1 MGYSPPNYD
10 STRSVRL
17 YRLLLLAYPRTF
29 REEYAAEMLL
39 VFRDAYLD
47 TLRRQGTLGVLLLW
61 WDFFCDF
68 VKTVCIEHGR
78 SWMQRGERAFVLAGK
93 DSSALML
100 QFTLDVA
107 QHTDIGR
114 MRANNE
120 DNLISVVPQ
129 DSHLLRAKGALF
141 VVADGMSSHSLGE
154 VASELA
160 VEKIKEHYYQDLQD
174 DIPTALLEAIKLAN
188 AVIYQANEVER
199 AQGAKDFVIGTTCVA
214 AVLHD
219 KMLYAANVGDSRIY
233 VLHEG
238 QLRQITRDHS
248 LVAQLVERGE
258 ITPAEA
264 RSHEKR
270 NQIYRWLGLQNVE
283 ADLFIEPVEEGDTLI
298 LCTDGLCGVVEDE
311 DLRTIVEQH
320 GPEESVQHLIA
331 RANEEG
337 GPDNVTAI
345 VVCISVGST
354 DIPR

>member
-1 MGYSPPNYD
+1 MGYSPPNHD
-10 STRSVRL
+10 SARSVRL

-39 VFRDAYLD
+39 VFRDAYRD

-61 WDFFCDF
+61 RDFFYDF
-68 VKTVCIEHGR
+68 IKTVCIEHGR
-78 SWMQRGERAFVLAGK
+78 CWMQWGRRAFVLAGK

-100 QFTLDVA
+100 QFTLNVA
-107 QHTDIGR
+107 QHTDIGC
-114 MRANNE
+114 MRASNE

-129 DSHLLRAKGALF
+129 DHHLLRAKGALF
-141 VVADGMSSHSLGE
+141 
-154 VASELA
+154 
-160 VEKIKEHYYQDLQD
+160 YQDLQD
-174 DIPTALLEAIKLAN
+174 DIPTALLEAIKQAN
-188 AVIYQANEVER
+188 AAIYQANEVER
-199 AQGAKDFVIGTTCVA
+199 VLGADDFSIGTTCVA

-270 NQIYRWLGLQNVE
+270 HLIYRWLGLQNVE
-283 ADLFIEPVEEGDTLI
+283 TDLFIEPVQEGDTLI
-298 LCTDGLCGVVEDE
+298 LCTDGLCNVVKDE

-320 GPEESVQHLIA
+320 EPEECVQHLIA

-345 VVCISVGST
+345 VVRISVGSILT
-354 DIPR
+354 IDMRR